1 MELDMKERLNLV
13 RKRKGF
19 NQEEF
24 GKRIGV
30 TRSAVCNYESGTRPI
45 SDQVILAVCR
55 EFGIAESWLRYGS
68 GTMDAPK
75 DDDVLGK
82 VIDDYH
88 CNKFEGEFL
97 KTYFQM
103 TEAERAEFVTA
114 MYRLIR
120 PLMKNMEGKNPLAG
134 YYEATYGVDSPEVQK
149 SKEVA
154 DAEAAYEK
162 TLDSAQNTKAAS
174 ASSTTEDTA
183 CVV

>member
-13 RKRKGF
+13 RKRKGL

-30 TRSAVCNYESGTRPI
+30 TRSAVCNYENGTRPI

-68 GTMDAPK
+68 GTMEVPK
-75 DDDVLGK
+75 DDDALGK

-120 PLMKNMEGKNPLAG
+120 DGIHLHSEYSSRLQKG
-134 YYEATYGVDSPEVQK
+134 YFGVKVLFVNKKRTKPESRK
-149 SKEVA
+149 
-154 DAEAAYEK
+154 
-162 TLDSAQNTKAAS
+162 LPN
-174 ASSTTEDTA
+174 A
-183 CVV
+183 CLPF

>member
-114 MYRLIR
+114 LYRLIR

-134 YYEATYGVDSPEVQK
+134 YYEATYGVDSPEAKK

-162 TLDSAQNTKAAS
+162 SLGIAPSTAAS

-183 CVV
+183 